1 MSVSK
6 LFATWQ
12 RSADVDLSDERNP
25 VRLLS
30 QAREALVGIP
40 ELEAAVYLVDGA
52 LEEIAAW
59 AVQPIK
65 AAGGLLKSVP

>member
-1 MSVSK
+1 MSK

-12 RSADVDLSDERNP
+12 RSADVDLRDERNP
-25 VRLLS
+25 LRLLS
-30 QAREALVGIP
+30 RARDALVGIP
-40 ELEAAVYLVDGA
+40 ELEAAVYLVDNA

-65 AAGGLLKSVP
+65 PADGVLKSVP

>member
-1 MSVSK
+1 MGK
-6 LFATWQ
+6 LVATWQ
-12 RSADVDLSDERNP
+12 RSTDVDLGDERDP
-25 VRLLS
+25 LKLLS
-30 QAREALVGIP
+30 RARDALVGLP

-65 AAGGLLKSVP
+65 PAGGLLKSVP

>member
-1 MSVSK
+1 MSK

-12 RSADVDLSDERNP
+12 RSADVDLRDERNP
-25 VRLLS
+25 VKLLS
-30 QAREALVGIP
+30 RARDALVGTP
-40 ELEAAVYLVDGA
+40 ELEAAVYLLDGA

-65 AAGGLLKSVP
+65 PAGGLLKGVP

>member
-1 MSVSK
+1 MSQ

-12 RSADVDLSDERNP
+12 RSADVDLSEERNP
-25 VRLLS
+25 VKLLS
-30 QAREALVGIP
+30 RARAALVGIP
-40 ELEAAVYLVDGA
+40 ELEAAVHLLDGA

-65 AAGGLLKSVP
+65 PAGGLLKSLP